1 MSDSAVV
8 TPPTVIPK
16 TVTIDSELVIETLAA
31 MNAVGSLLSFLDDG
45 GAGVAGSE
53 AAEWIHGHAAKLE
66 EKSFN
71 TEEVMHEDDDPLV
84 VAVQAR
90 SDELAAQVMSYYDEL
105 LPKASEYF
113 HSARKIRENGTI
125 A

>member
-16 TVTIDSELVIETLAA
+16 TVTLDSELVIETLAA

-66 EKSFN
+66 ETSFN
-71 TEEVMHEDDDPLV
+71 TEGVMHEDDDPLV

-113 HSARKIRENGTI
+113 RSARKIRESGTT
-125 A
+125 

>member
-1 MSDSAVV
+1 MRDSAVV
-8 TPPTVIPK
+8 HAPPTVIPE
-16 TVTIDSELVIETLAA
+16 TVTLDSELVIETLAVMCA
-31 MNAVGSLLSFLDDG
+31 ISSVFEVLDLEDG
-45 GAGVAGSE
+45 E
-53 AAEWIHGHAAKLE
+53 AAAWIYKHVRKLE
-66 EKSFN
+66 ETSFN

-113 HSARKIRENGTI
+113 RSARKIRESGTT
-125 A
+125 